1 MSTFAYIPEKPFT
14 LEKPFAFVDV
24 ETTGGSASTDR
35 LTEIAI
41 IRYDG
46 HTVSAWQS
54 LINPECRIPG
64 YIESL
69 TGITS
74 DMVADAPTFAEL
86 AEHVQQLL
94 AGHIFV
100 AHNARFDYGFIKNA
114 FRRLGQDLKASMLC
128 TVKLSRRLYPQHR
141 RHGLDQLIAR
151 HGLKMQ
157 DRHRAYDDAYALL
170 QFWQRVCDDHDHQ
183 TVHDTV
189 RALVARPSLPAHIDP
204 AVIDALPNSFGVYV
218 FYGENELPIYI
229 GKSNRLRQR
238 VLSHFASDHTAPR
251 EMKISMQIRRIE
263 HICCAGEV
271 DALLTES
278 RLIKARMPTLN
289 RQLRRQKDIFTWQ
302 LVEKS
307 PGLWLP
313 VLLGGNDIAIGQGR
327 HLYGLFS
334 SARDARES
342 LLAIIKSEKL
352 CKATLG
358 LEKVNKGSPCFARQL
373 KSCAGACT
381 GEESPI
387 VHSAR
392 LMTALSALKLRDWP
406 FEGAALLREGGLVHV
421 IHHWCYLG
429 TARDD
434 DELDALIASGTGD
447 FSRDTYRILVKHRDK
462 LLDAREASLTLE

>member
-1 MSTFAYIPEKPFT
+1 MSNCVPTAPT
-14 LEKPFAFVDV
+14 ADRPFAFVDV

-41 IRYDG
+41 VRYDG
-46 HTVSAWQS
+46 HTVSTWQS

-74 DMVADAPTFAEL
+74 QMVANAPTFAQL
-86 AEHVQQLL
+86 AEHIQQLL

-114 FRRLGQDLKASMLC
+114 FRRVGQDFKANMLC

-141 RHGLDQLIAR
+141 RHGLDYLIQR
-151 HGLKMQ
+151 HGLSMQ

-170 QFWQRVCDDHDHQ
+170 QFWQCVCREHDRKIVDDIVQ
-183 TVHDTV
+183 G
-189 RALVARPSLPAHIDP
+189 RLARPSLPAHIDP

-238 VLSHFASDHTAPR
+238 VLSHFASDHTAPK

-263 HICCAGEV
+263 HIRCAGEV

-278 RLIKARMPTLN
+278 RLIKERMPTLN
-289 RQLRRQKDIFTWQ
+289 RQLRRQKDVFTWQ
-302 LVEKS
+302 LIEKS
-307 PGLWLP
+307 PGLWVP
-313 VLLGGNDIAIGQGR
+313 VLLGGNDIAIGQGL

-334 SARDARES
+334 SARDAKEA
-342 LLAIIKSEKL
+342 LLAIIKTEKL

-358 LEKVNKGSPCFARQL
+358 LEKVHNASPCFARQL
-373 KSCAGACT
+373 RSCAGACV
-381 GEESPI
+381 GQESPI
-387 VHSAR
+387 DHSAR
-392 LMTALSALKLRDWP
+392 LMTALSALRLRAWP
-406 FEGAALLREGGLVHV
+406 FEGAALLREGNLVHV
-421 IHHWCYLG
+421 IHQWCYLG
-429 TARDD
+429 TARDET
-434 DELDALIASGTGD
+434 ELQALIDCGKGD

-462 LLDAREASLTLE
+462 LLDARAVSLALE

>member
-1 MSTFAYIPEKPFT
+1 MSSYAPTVATPD
-14 LEKPFAFVDV
+14 KPFAFVDV

-41 IRYDG
+41 VRYDG
-46 HTVSAWQS
+46 HSVSTWQS

-74 DMVADAPTFAEL
+74 QMVASAPTFAQL
-86 AEHVQQLL
+86 AEHIQQLL

-114 FRRLGQDLKASMLC
+114 FRRVGQDFTANMLC

-141 RHGLDQLIAR
+141 RHGLDYLIQR
-151 HGLKMQ
+151 HGLTMQ

-170 QFWQRVCDDHDHQ
+170 QFWECVCREHERKIVDDIVQ
-183 TVHDTV
+183 G
-189 RALVARPSLPAHIDP
+189 LVARPSLPAHIDP

-238 VLSHFASDHTAPR
+238 VLSHFASDHTAPK

-263 HICCAGEV
+263 HIRCAGEV

-278 RLIKARMPTLN
+278 RLIKEWMPTLN
-289 RQLRRQKDIFTWQ
+289 RQLRRQKDVFTWQ
-302 LVEKS
+302 LIEKS
-307 PGLWLP
+307 PGLWVP
-313 VLLGGNDIAIGQGR
+313 VLLGGTDIAIGHGL

-334 SARDARES
+334 SARDAKEA

-358 LEKVNKGSPCFARQL
+358 LEKVHSASPCFARQL
-373 KSCAGACT
+373 KSCAGACV
-381 GEESPI
+381 GQESPI
-387 VHSAR
+387 AHSAR
-392 LMTALSALKLRDWP
+392 LMTALSALRLRDWP
-406 FEGAALLREGGLVHV
+406 FEGAALLREGNLVHV
-421 IHHWCYLG
+421 IHQWCYLG
-429 TARDD
+429 TARDET
-434 DELDALIASGTGD
+434 ELQALMDCGKGD

-462 LLDAREASLTLE
+462 LLDARAVSLALE

>member
-1 MSTFAYIPEKPFT
+1 MPNCAPTAPTPD
-14 LEKPFAFVDV
+14 KPFAFVDV

-41 IRYDG
+41 VRYDG
-46 HTVSAWQS
+46 HAVTTWQS

-74 DMVADAPTFAEL
+74 EMVATAPTFAQL
-86 AEHVQQLL
+86 AEHIQQLL

-114 FRRLGQDLKASMLC
+114 FRRAGQDFKANMLC

-141 RHGLDQLIAR
+141 RHGLDYLIQR
-151 HGLKMQ
+151 HGLRMQ
-157 DRHRAYDDAYALL
+157 DRHRAYDDAHALL
-170 QFWQRVCDDHDHQ
+170 QFWQCVCREHDRKIVDDIVQ
-183 TVHDTV
+183 S
-189 RALVARPSLPAHIDP
+189 LIARPSLPAHIDP

-238 VLSHFASDHTAPR
+238 VLSHFASDHTAPK

-263 HICCAGEV
+263 HIRCAGEV

-278 RLIKARMPTLN
+278 RLIKERMPTLN
-289 RQLRRQKDIFTWQ
+289 RQLRRQKDVFTWQ
-302 LVEKS
+302 LVEQS
-307 PGLWLP
+307 PGLWVP
-313 VLLGGNDIAIGQGR
+313 ILLGGNDIAIGQGL

-334 SARDARES
+334 SARDAKEA

-358 LEKVNKGSPCFARQL
+358 LEKVASASPCFARQL
-373 KSCAGACT
+373 KSCAGACV
-381 GEESPI
+381 GQESPI
-387 VHSAR
+387 AHSAR
-392 LMTALSALKLRDWP
+392 LMTALSALRLRDWP
-406 FEGAALLREGGLVHV
+406 FEGAALLREGSLVHV
-421 IHHWCYLG
+421 IHQWCYLG
-429 TARDD
+429 TARDEA
-434 DELDALIASGTGD
+434 ELQDLIDCGKGD

-462 LLDAREASLTLE
+462 LLDARAVSLTLA

>member
-1 MSTFAYIPEKPFT
+1 MSNCVPTAPT
-14 LEKPFAFVDV
+14 ADRPFAFVDV

-41 IRYDG
+41 VRYDG
-46 HTVSAWQS
+46 HTVSTWQS

-74 DMVADAPTFAEL
+74 QMVANAPTFAQL
-86 AEHVQQLL
+86 AEHIQQLL

-114 FRRLGQDLKASMLC
+114 FRRVGQDFKANMLC

-141 RHGLDQLIAR
+141 RHGLDYLIQR
-151 HGLKMQ
+151 HGLSMQ

-170 QFWQRVCDDHDHQ
+170 QFWQCVCREHDRKIVDDIVQ
-183 TVHDTV
+183 G
-189 RALVARPSLPAHIDP
+189 LLARPSLPAHIDP

-238 VLSHFASDHTAPR
+238 VLSHFASDHTAPK

-263 HICCAGEV
+263 HIRCAGEV

-278 RLIKARMPTLN
+278 RLIKERMPTLN
-289 RQLRRQKDIFTWQ
+289 RQLRRQKDVFTWQ
-302 LVEKS
+302 LIEKS
-307 PGLWLP
+307 PGLWVP
-313 VLLGGNDIAIGQGR
+313 VLLGGNDIAIGQGL

-334 SARDARES
+334 SARDAKEA
-342 LLAIIKSEKL
+342 LLAIIKTEKL

-358 LEKVNKGSPCFARQL
+358 LEKVHNASPCFARQL
-373 KSCAGACT
+373 RSCAGACV
-381 GEESPI
+381 GQESPI
-387 VHSAR
+387 DHSAR
-392 LMTALSALKLRDWP
+392 LMTALSALRLRAWP
-406 FEGAALLREGGLVHV
+406 FEGAALLREGNLVHV
-421 IHHWCYLG
+421 IHQWCYLG
-429 TARDD
+429 TARDET
-434 DELDALIASGTGD
+434 ELQALIDCGKGD

-462 LLDAREASLTLE
+462 LLDARAVSLALE

>member
-1 MSTFAYIPEKPFT
+1 MSSCVPTTPTADR
-14 LEKPFAFVDV
+14 PFAFVDV

-41 IRYDG
+41 VRYDG
-46 HTVSAWQS
+46 HTVSTWQS

-74 DMVADAPTFAEL
+74 QMVANAPTFAQL
-86 AEHVQQLL
+86 AEHIQQLL

-114 FRRLGQDLKASMLC
+114 FRRVGQDFKANMLC
-128 TVKLSRRLYPQHR
+128 TVKLSRQLYPQHR
-141 RHGLDQLIAR
+141 RHGLDYLIQR
-151 HGLKMQ
+151 HGLIMQ

-170 QFWQRVCDDHDHQ
+170 QFWQCVCREHDRKIVDDIVQ
-183 TVHDTV
+183 G
-189 RALVARPSLPAHIDP
+189 LIARPSLPAHIDP
-204 AVIDALPNSFGVYV
+204 AVIDDLPNSFGVYV

-238 VLSHFASDHTAPR
+238 VLSHFASDHTAPK

-263 HICCAGEV
+263 HIRCAGEV

-278 RLIKARMPTLN
+278 RLIKERMPTLN
-289 RQLRRQKDIFTWQ
+289 RQLRRQKDVFTWQ
-302 LVEKS
+302 LIEKS
-307 PGLWLP
+307 AGLWVP
-313 VLLGGNDIAIGQGR
+313 VLVGGNDIAIGQGL

-334 SARDARES
+334 SARDAKEA
-342 LLAIIKSEKL
+342 LLAIIKTEKL

-358 LEKVNKGSPCFARQL
+358 LEKVHNASPCFARQL
-373 KSCAGACT
+373 KSCAGACV
-381 GEESPI
+381 GQESLI

-392 LMTALSALKLRDWP
+392 LMTALSALRLRDWP
-406 FEGAALLREGGLVHV
+406 FEGAALLREGSLVHV
-421 IHHWCYLG
+421 IHQWCYLG
-429 TARDD
+429 TARDET
-434 DELDALIASGTGD
+434 ELQALIDCGKGD

-462 LLDAREASLTLE
+462 LLDARAVSLALE

>member
-1 MSTFAYIPEKPFT
+1 MSNCVPTAPT
-14 LEKPFAFVDV
+14 ADRPFAFVDV

-41 IRYDG
+41 VRYDG
-46 HTVSAWQS
+46 HTVSTWQS

-74 DMVADAPTFAEL
+74 QMVANAPTFAQL
-86 AEHVQQLL
+86 AEHIQQLL

-114 FRRLGQDLKASMLC
+114 FRRVGQDFKANMLC

-141 RHGLDQLIAR
+141 RHGLDYLIQR
-151 HGLKMQ
+151 HGLSMQ

-170 QFWQRVCDDHDHQ
+170 QFWQCVCREHDRKIVDDIVQ
-183 TVHDTV
+183 G
-189 RALVARPSLPAHIDP
+189 LLARPSLPAHIDP
-204 AVIDALPNSFGVYV
+204 AVIDALPNNFGVYV

-238 VLSHFASDHTAPR
+238 VLSHFASDHTAPK

-263 HICCAGEV
+263 HIRCAGEV

-278 RLIKARMPTLN
+278 RLIKERMPTLN
-289 RQLRRQKDIFTWQ
+289 RQLRRQKDVFTWQ
-302 LVEKS
+302 LIEKS
-307 PGLWLP
+307 PGLWVP
-313 VLLGGNDIAIGQGR
+313 VLLGGNDIAIGQGL

-334 SARDARES
+334 SARDAKEA
-342 LLAIIKSEKL
+342 LLAIIKTEKL

-358 LEKVNKGSPCFARQL
+358 LEKVHNASPCFARQL
-373 KSCAGACT
+373 RSCAGACV
-381 GEESPI
+381 GQESPI
-387 VHSAR
+387 DHSAR
-392 LMTALSALKLRDWP
+392 LMTALSALRLRAWP
-406 FEGAALLREGGLVHV
+406 FEGAALLREGNLVHV
-421 IHHWCYLG
+421 IHQWCYLG
-429 TARDD
+429 TARDET
-434 DELDALIASGTGD
+434 ELQALIDCGKGD

-462 LLDAREASLTLE
+462 LLDARAVSLALE

>member
-1 MSTFAYIPEKPFT
+1 MSNCVPTAPT
-14 LEKPFAFVDV
+14 ADRPFAFVDV

-41 IRYDG
+41 VRYDG
-46 HTVSAWQS
+46 HTVSTWQS

-74 DMVADAPTFAEL
+74 QMVANAPTFAQL
-86 AEHVQQLL
+86 AEHIQQLL

-114 FRRLGQDLKASMLC
+114 FRRVGQDFKANMLC

-141 RHGLDQLIAR
+141 RHGLDYLIQR
-151 HGLKMQ
+151 HGLSMQ

-170 QFWQRVCDDHDHQ
+170 QFWQCVCREHDRKTVDDIVQ
-183 TVHDTV
+183 G
-189 RALVARPSLPAHIDP
+189 LLARPSLPAHIDP

-238 VLSHFASDHTAPR
+238 VLSHFASDHTAPK

-263 HICCAGEV
+263 HIRCAGEV

-278 RLIKARMPTLN
+278 RLIKERMPTLN
-289 RQLRRQKDIFTWQ
+289 RQLRRQKDVFTWQ
-302 LVEKS
+302 LIEKS
-307 PGLWLP
+307 PGLWVP
-313 VLLGGNDIAIGQGR
+313 VLLGGNDIAIGQGL

-334 SARDARES
+334 SARDAKEA
-342 LLAIIKSEKL
+342 LLAIIKTEKL

-358 LEKVNKGSPCFARQL
+358 LEKVHNASPCFARQL
-373 KSCAGACT
+373 RSCAGACV
-381 GEESPI
+381 GQESPI
-387 VHSAR
+387 DHSAR
-392 LMTALSALKLRDWP
+392 LMTALSALRLRAWP
-406 FEGAALLREGGLVHV
+406 FEGAALLREGNLVHV
-421 IHHWCYLG
+421 IHQWCYLG
-429 TARDD
+429 TARDET
-434 DELDALIASGTGD
+434 ELQALIDCGKGD

-462 LLDAREASLTLE
+462 LLDARAVSLALE